1 MSNSLS
7 TFAALLSA
15 SSGLALIVKVT
26 LLLVAAGV
34 VTAFLRMRSAAARH
48 YVWALALASSL
59 ALPLVSLIAPIVP
72 VPITTRSASGVTTIA
87 GTTSARAPAAAPVE
101 RSGTLTTVNT
111 PLNDRPA
118 GPSAGVLLSRLWLA
132 GVAVMLGWLMLG
144 HIGLARLTRRAGVVL
159 DPEWLLALERARNN
173 LAIGRTVR
181 LLRSST
187 VGAPI
192 TWGFRRPI
200 VVLPL
205 TAEIWSA
212 ERRRVVLL
220 HELAHVA
227 RHDYVMQMVSAA
239 ACALYWFNPVVWLSA
254 RRLRYE
260 SERACD
266 DQVLASGTAS
276 ADYAAH
282 LLSVATGSRALR
294 LTGGVAI
301 GMARRSAL
309 EGRLLAALDP
319 TLQRTPLSRGARLFS
334 MATLG
339 IAVLPLAGMRPVQRE
354 APAIVAQLEAP
365 AIVATSGTASASTVV
380 ATSRARDDSTF
391 ERSVRASPG
400 ERLFLDLETGG
411 DVSVRGWD
419 ESRVQVRV
427 RLAGDDWRDISVDI
441 GRDADGVLVRAQFD
455 RRRRNQSSDNV
466 FEIRVPRRFDVRLR
480 SGGGDLTIT
489 DVEGNFDGTSGGGT
503 IVLERLRGRASLS
516 TGGGEIRVDDVNL
529 SGSVSTGGGK
539 VTLSRVSGG
548 LRGSSGS
555 GPVVYGDRGESR
567 GRSRDDTTA
576 DLRNVTVRP
585 DGKRI
590 TLGTITR
597 AEGAPTLHIE
607 KAGGAVDIDEAPG
620 GVVISTGGGDVRVGR
635 SARVVEAS
643 TGGGDIT
650 IGPVA
655 GSVIAGTGAGT
666 VSVTLV
672 DAGGE
677 PQNVDIHAGV
687 GPVTLILPRDFDG
700 TFELETAYTRN
711 FRRATEIHSDW
722 QLDEAH
728 SDEWDDR
735 QGTPRRYVRAEGK
748 AGRGRGRVFIKTVNG
763 DIEVRRAR

>member
-7 TFAALLSA
+7 AFAALLSA
-15 SSGLALIVKVT
+15 SASLALIVKLT
-26 LLLVAAGV
+26 LLLATAGV
-34 VTAFLRMRSAAARH
+34 VTTLLHMRSAAARH
-48 YVWALALASSL
+48 YVWALALASGL
-59 ALPLVSLIAPIVP
+59 ALPLVTRVAPTLP
-72 VPITTRSASGVTTIA
+72 VPIAARNESGVINSA
-87 GTTSARAPAAAPVE
+87 GPTSIRAPVIAPVGT
-101 RSGTLTTVNT
+101 SGTLTSINALALDEPLTAT
-111 PLNDRPA
+111 PSGILTR
-118 GPSAGVLLSRLWLA
+118 VWLIGLA
-132 GVAVMLGWLMLG
+132 MVVGWLILG
-144 HIGLARLTRRAGVVL
+144 HVGLARLTRRAEVVL
-159 DPEWLLALERARNN
+159 DSDWDESLDEACDD
-173 LAIGRTVR
+173 LAIRRQVR
-181 LLRSST
+181 LLRSSA

-192 TWGFRRPI
+192 TWGFLRPI
-200 VVLPL
+200 IVLPL
-205 TAEIWSA
+205 AAEGWSA

-227 RHDYVMQMVSAA
+227 RQDYVVQMIAAA
-239 ACALYWFNPVVWLSA
+239 ACAFYWFHPGVWLGA

-276 ADYAAH
+276 TDYAAH

-319 TLQRTPLSRGARLFS
+319 TLRRAPLTRRARILS
-334 MATLG
+334 TATLG
-339 IAVLPLAGMRPVQRE
+339 IAVLPLAGMRAVERA
-354 APAIVAQLEAP
+354 APAV
-365 AIVATSGTASASTVV
+365 VATSGTV
-380 ATSRARDDSTF
+380 DDSTF
-391 ERSVRASPG
+391 ERSVRVSPG
-400 ERLFLDLETGG
+400 ERLFLDLAPGG

-427 RLAGDDWRDISVDI
+427 RLAGEDWRDIAVDI
-441 GRDADGVLVRAQFD
+441 GRDNDGVLVKARYD
-455 RRRRNQSSDNV
+455 TRRNSQSSDNS

-489 DVEGNFDGTSGGGT
+489 DVEGTFEGTSGGGQIT
-503 IVLERLRGRASLS
+503 LERLRGHASLS
-516 TGGGEIRVDDVNL
+516 TGGGEIHVDDVNL
-529 SGSVSTGGGK
+529 SGSVSTGGGR

-555 GPVVYGDRGESR
+555 GPVMYGDRSDAGGQVRAS
-567 GRSRDDTTA
+567 GRNEPSA
-576 DLRNVTVRP
+576 DLRSVTVQP

-590 TLGTITR
+590 TLGSVTR
-597 AEGAPTLHIE
+597 ADGAPTLHIE
-607 KAGGAVDIDEAPG
+607 KAGGGVDLAEAPG
-620 GVVISTGGGDVRVGR
+620 GAVISTGGGDIRVGK
-635 SARVVEAS
+635 SAGVVEAS

-666 VSVTLV
+666 VSVTLA

-687 GPVTLILPRDFDG
+687 GRITVILPRDFDG

-711 FRRATEIHSDW
+711 FRRATEIRSDW
-722 QLDEAH
+722 
-728 SDEWDDR
+728 
-735 QGTPRRYVRAEGK
+735 
-748 AGRGRGRVFIKTVNG
+748 
-763 DIEVRRAR
+763 